1 MATSAQQQ
9 QNNFIAHCC
18 TSVCARL
25 IRIYIQYT
33 STFDRVGRSQ
43 IDRKWRAIYAFLGN
57 FDAGD
62 RCVCVLHISVQNC
75 RLNAIAQRRICDV
88 YVESTLWTVAT
99 YPYAVYG
106 HSLASFN
113 QIVTIA
119 PLIIPTVDALIDPRE
134 SNNLPPLAGSQSHRS
149 KSLRMALTW
158 SMFCRDHSSSAVT
171 WNKKKKNSLTNIHKQ
186 RINGWLSQTVD
197 SHLSYAFACVFVG
210 LLCELYYE
218 S

>member
-1 MATSAQQQ
+1 MPAT
-9 QNNFIAHCC
+9 
-18 TSVCARL
+18 
-25 IRIYIQYT
+25 
-33 STFDRVGRSQ
+33 G
-43 IDRKWRAIYAFLGN
+43 
-57 FDAGD
+57 
-62 RCVCVLHISVQNC
+62 VCVLHISVQNC

-171 WNKKKKNSLTNIHKQ
+171 WNKKKQKNSLTNIHKQ

-218 S
+218 A